1 MKRLMMAVWISLSL
15 FLATSCAGCIT
26 NPIVIEDA
34 HCDAGDAAQDL
45 ANDHAPQMQEAV
57 STSSALT
64 PEAVSRLLPDAS
76 TSVDDAGPPPST
88 DAGATADPDAAPT
101 VDASPSVDAG
111 SPLRFFEARVLA
123 PSTCHGR
130 TLRLPDVFYARGVT
144 AWHLCYVTEDPH
156 AHPDGGVTPPRP
168 ASVTFELGHDGSFD
182 LDPVVDAPAPR
193 TANPWTTSV
202 AIAIPDDITNPRFN
216 VMDVL
221 DGDSGAFLW
230 ALDIDGLGG
239 LHARGTLRAWRVG
252 PDGQQTEVTLQP
264 LFAACDGMIG
274 PSEFPPCGYVPL
286 GLCPATLT
294 SCAPGPYHCR
304 H

>member
-1 MKRLMMAVWISLSL
+1 MKRLMMAIWISISIL
-15 FLATSCAGCIT
+15 LATTCAGCVT

-34 HCDAGDAAQDL
+34 HCDGGDAAQDVVD
-45 ANDHAPQMQEAV
+45 DHATLATDQPTITPAIVDANVPTMVDATQNTHDAATTVAVDAAV
-57 STSSALT
+57 SVTDAGSTMDAASPT
-64 PEAVSRLLPDAS
+64 DAS
-76 TSVDDAGPPPST
+76 TS
-88 DAGATADPDAAPT
+88 
-101 VDASPSVDAG
+101 
-111 SPLRFFEARVLA
+111 RFLEARVLA
-123 PSTCHGR
+123 PTTCHGR
-130 TLRLPDVFYARGVT
+130 TLRLPDAFYARGVT

-182 LDPVVDAPAPR
+182 LDPIVDAPAPR

-221 DGDSGAFLW
+221 DGEGAAFLW
-230 ALDIDGLGG
+230 ALDVDGLGG
-239 LHARGTLRAWRVG
+239 LRTRGTLRAWRVG
-252 PDGQQTEVTLQP
+252 PDGQQTEVPLQP

-274 PSEFPPCGYVPL
+274 PSEFPPCGYVPQ
-286 GLCPATLT
+286 GLCPAALAG
-294 SCAPGPYHCR
+294 CAPGPYHCR